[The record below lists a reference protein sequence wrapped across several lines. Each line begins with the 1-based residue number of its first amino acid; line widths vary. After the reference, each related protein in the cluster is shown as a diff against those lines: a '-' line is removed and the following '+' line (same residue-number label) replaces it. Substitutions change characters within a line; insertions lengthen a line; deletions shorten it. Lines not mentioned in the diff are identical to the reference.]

1 MNILVYGDSLSWGII
16 PNSRDRLVFAKRW
29 TGVLQQKLGDE
40 CRVIEECL
48 NGRTTIFNDVT
59 RPQRNGLETVKM
71 VLESHSPID
80 LMIIMLGIN
89 DFQDVIGANEKESA
103 AGLANLI
110 RKVQSIKPE
119 PMAKPVQL
127 LVIIPPEIK
136 QPLGQMAVKFSDFE
150 KGKGSETEYL
160 KQIKALK
167 VDTLLA
173 SDHVSLSQ
181 IDGIHLDEKEHFVLG
196 QVIAERVLAI
206 SNTLL

>member
-89 DFQDVIGANEKESA
+89 DFQDVIGANAKESA
-103 AGLANLI
+103 TGLANLI

-136 QPLGQMAVKFSDFE
+136 QPLGQMVVKFSGFQ
-150 KGKGSETEYL
+150 KGKGSEVEYL

-181 IDGIHLDEKEHFVLG
+181 FDGIHLDVEEHFVLG
-196 QVIAERVLAI
+196 QVIAERVLSI
-206 SNTLL
+206 PKTLL

>member
-29 TGVLQQKLGDE
+29 TGVLQQKLGGE

-89 DFQDVIGANEKESA
+89 DFQDVIDANAKESA

-110 RKVQSIKPE
+110 RTVQSIKPE

-136 QPLGQMAVKFSDFE
+136 QPLG
-150 KGKGSETEYL
+150 
-160 KQIKALK
+160 
-167 VDTLLA
+167 
-173 SDHVSLSQ
+173 
-181 IDGIHLDEKEHFVLG
+181 
-196 QVIAERVLAI
+196 
-206 SNTLL
+206 